1 MIGSVEP
8 QWPGIPVMADID
20 PVLNFEFLS
29 FTFNEFAEDGL
40 AYSWL
45 VQLKD
50 QAALKRFQS
59 GLLLAI

>member
-1 MIGSVEP
+1 
-8 QWPGIPVMADID
+8 MADID